1 MPRTRIALLPPP
13 DVIRF
18 FKALADETRL
28 SIVRLLALTDLRAGE
43 IVEYLDLPH
52 NRVSYHLRQLRGA
65 GLLRDRRSSHDARDI
80 YYSVDLDRL
89 DALYAAAG
97 AALNPGKRE
106 RTEEAS
112 AGADANP
119 PLRVLFL
126 CTHNSARSQLAEAI
140 LRHLGGDQV
149 QAFSAGSEPTEV
161 HPMTLELLEEQE
173 IDARRHTSESMETFT
188 DQQFDYVITVC
199 DQVRE
204 NCPTFPGEPEQ
215 IHWSIPDPVVIEDD
229 AERRAAF
236 REIWGELNTRIR
248 YLLLLPHPATGRR
261 FSPRS

>member
-1 MPRTRIALLPPP
+1 MSRTRTALLPPS
-13 DVIRF
+13 DVIQF

-28 SIVRLLALTDLRAGE
+28 SIIRLLALTDLRVGE

-52 NRVSYHLRQLRGA
+52 NRVSYHLRQLRSA
-65 GLLRDRRSSHDARDI
+65 GLLRDRRSSYDARDV
-80 YYSVDLDRL
+80 YYSIDLDRL
-89 DALYAAAG
+89 DTLYAAAG
-97 AALNPGKRE
+97 NALNPGRRE
-106 RTEEAS
+106 QTGEAS
-112 AGADANP
+112 AGTDSNP

-140 LRHLGGDQV
+140 LRQLGGDQV
-149 QAFSAGSEPTEV
+149 EAFSAGNQPTQV
-161 HPMTLELLEEQE
+161 HPMTLELLEQHE
-173 IDARRHTSESMETFT
+173 IDTSRQTSEPMEPFT

-204 NCPTFPGEPEQ
+204 NCPTFPGEPDQ
-215 IHWSIPDPVVIEDD
+215 IHWSIPDPVAIEDD
-229 AERRAAF
+229 GERWEAF